1 MGLLSLASILR
12 CHGYNVAYIDCLD
25 RFHQKAL
32 KTDPHARYGRG
43 PYLKTRI
50 PKPDGLE
57 DVFRNY
63 SRYGIREEWFRN
75 DLLSVPEPDL
85 VLITSL
91 MTYWHQ
97 GVRHAVDMIKEIYPD
112 TLVILGGVYASL
124 CQDHANVHS
133 GADRVVTG
141 SASQHILKL
150 AEKFTGFAV
159 SPKYNPD
166 NPDTY
171 PYPAFDLQRKIS
183 YIPILTST
191 GCPFSCAYCASHFLN
206 PKRALRSP
214 ESVVEEICY
223 WHEKYDVIDFVF
235 YDDALL
241 IDAEKHA
248 VPILEKI
255 IETGISVRFHT
266 PNAVH
271 IRCISDQIA
280 DLMYKAGFKTLRLG
294 LETAAF
300 EPQKRALTSQSRFS
314 GTGLA
319 SESENSKLPYGR
331 RFPVPL
337 KRDCGEL
344 QKRKDLDNK
353 VTVDEFMRAVAC
365 LKNAGFNKDQVGA
378 YLLAGLPGQTISSVE
393 DSIKTVK
400 QNNIMPVIAYYSPIP
415 HTAMWKRAVASS
427 RYELESDPVF
437 TNNSILPCQHKPF
450 SWKMISHLKNLVA
463 SNLTDRGIINTISST
478 CYGAN

>member
-1 MGLLSLASILR
+1 MGLLSLTSILR
-12 CHGYNVAYIDCLD
+12 HHGYNVYYIDCLD

-57 DVFRNY
+57 DVSRNY

-75 DLLSVPEPDL
+75 DLLAIPEPDL

-124 CQDHANVHS
+124 CQDHARVHS

-141 SASQHILKL
+141 LAAQHILKL

-271 IRCISDQIA
+271 VRYVSDQTA

-300 EPQKRALTSQSRFS
+300 E
-314 GTGLA
+314 
-319 SESENSKLPYGR
+319 
-331 RFPVPL
+331 
-337 KRDCGEL
+337 
-344 QKRKDLDNK
+344 KRKDFDNK
-353 VTVDEFMRAVAC
+353 VTADEFMRAVAC
-365 LKNAGFNKDQVGA
+365 LKNAGFHKDQVGA
-378 YLLAGLPGQTISSVE
+378 YLLAGLPGQRISSVE

-400 QNNIMPVIAYYSPIP
+400 QNNITPVIAYYSPIP
-415 HTAMWKRAVASS
+415 HTGMWKRAVASS
-427 RYELESDPVF
+427 RYELELDPVF
-437 TNNSILPCQHKPF
+437 TNNSILPCQQEPF
-450 SWKMISHLKNLVA
+450 SWESISYLKNLTA
-463 SNLTDRGIINTISST
+463 S
-478 CYGAN
+478 